1 VPYCFPAHPNPPLL
15 QQITRAAITTSSGGS
30 VYDVFEIQYE
40 PGSGITAMDVQYQLH
55 SVLYAHR
62 MREQE
67 AGLKRTRCE
76 QA

>member
-1 VPYCFPAHPNPPLL
+1 
-15 QQITRAAITTSSGGS
+15 
-30 VYDVFEIQYE
+30 VYDVFEIRYE

-67 AGLKRTRCE
+67 ASLKRTRSDE
-76 QA
+76 A